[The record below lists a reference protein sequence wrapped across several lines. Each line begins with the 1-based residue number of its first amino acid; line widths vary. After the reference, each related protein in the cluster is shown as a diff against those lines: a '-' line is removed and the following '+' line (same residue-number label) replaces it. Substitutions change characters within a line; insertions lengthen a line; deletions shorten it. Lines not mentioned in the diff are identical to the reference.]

1 MNAKLKNSL
10 IGTAL
15 ILPFLALQGF
25 HSDRDNPHQYRSG
38 GAANEASADR
48 TGSPIQN
55 GATCAQCHS
64 GGTFTQT
71 TAAISVRNTDGQTV
85 TTYIPGETLT
95 VQLAIQSNGDSPSGY
110 GGQLTV
116 LNSNNEMAGD
126 FTSTTSDNTQITELN
141 SVKYLEHT
149 TRSSTGVFTATF
161 TAPTQG
167 TGNITFYAS
176 GISANGNGGT
186 SGDNAAPGQTLQL
199 TETENE
205 TPTSLNTTDFSNEVA
220 VFPNPSTGTF
230 TVNLGEEL
238 SNVKTKLNTASGE
251 LIESDSYSSA
261 EVLQLYINAPA
272 GIYFYTIETESKSAT
287 IRLIKK

>member
-1 MNAKLKNSL
+1 M
-10 IGTAL
+10 
-15 ILPFLALQGF
+15 
-25 HSDRDNPHQYRSG
+25 
-38 GAANEASADR
+38 
-48 TGSPIQN
+48 
-55 GATCAQCHS
+55 
-64 GGTFTQT
+64 
-71 TAAISVRNTDGQTV
+71 
-85 TTYIPGETLT
+85 
-95 VQLAIQSNGDSPSGY
+95 
-110 GGQLTV
+110 
-116 LNSNNEMAGD
+116 
-126 FTSTTSDNTQITELN
+126 N

-176 GISANGNGGT
+176 GISANGNGGI